1 MKHLGDITQINGSMV
16 EPVNVIIGGSPCQDL
31 SVAGRRAGLAGER
44 SGLFMEQ
51 IRIIK
56 EMRCADAARGRTG
69 TDIRPRWMVWE
80 NVPGAFSSNK
90 GEDFGAVLQETIK
103 IAEPQVPA
111 VSVPKNGWPTA
122 GCFTDVGGK
131 WSVAWRVFDAQFWGV
146 PQRRKR
152 IALVADFGGL
162 TAPEILFERQG
173 VPGYCPQSGAPWQRA
188 AAPAQ
193 DGTAQPSGSTF
204 CIQGNCIDRADTAG
218 CNGKG
223 WTEGVSYTL
232 NTIDRPA
239 VYSEPLDDVASTLR
253 AGAGMPKHD
262 ADIRGRLAI
271 VYNGETV
278 TSKTNASNPRVG
290 DPCHTLGA
298 SGAGRAVVIENHPQD
313 SRVKINEDGVVQTL
327 SGQMGTGGGNVPLIL
342 ENK

>member
-122 GCFTDVGGK
+122 GCLTDVGGK

-173 VPGYCPQSGAPWQRA
+173 VPGYCPQSGCREVGVSKTLDATRP
-188 AAPAQ
+188 APAKN
-193 DGTAQPSGSTF
+193 
-204 CIQGNCIDRADTAG
+204 QGGI
-218 CNGKG
+218 
-223 WTEGVSYTL
+223 
-232 NTIDRPA
+232 
-239 VYSEPLDDVASTLR
+239 
-253 AGAGMPKHD
+253 
-262 ADIRGRLAI
+262 AI
-271 VYNGETV
+271 VQ
-278 TSKTNASNPRVG
+278 
-290 DPCHTLGA
+290 L
-298 SGAGRAVVIENHPQD
+298 AVENHPQD